1 MRTENPAGGGPTHYS
16 QRVSQG
22 EPQPG
27 SEHRRTL
34 ERLGLSDVRT
44 VYQPVFDLR
53 DGSVVGYEALVRGGP
68 DNALTSPAQLFEH
81 ARAEDLVAE
90 FDAALREAA
99 VRGFQLNGSGPFAL
113 FLNAAAETLG
123 DAAEQIPATRQTVV
137 IEITE
142 NALVANPDSLL
153 RALTRFRTHGW
164 GVAIDDVGADSRSLA
179 LMPLLY
185 PDVIKLD
192 LRRLQERR
200 PEDNARIVGAVG
212 AESERRQALVLAE
225 GIDSEEQLAAAR
237 AFGATLGQGYLL
249 GEPAPLPGQ
258 LPEPGRKL
266 RLTDSG
272 GDLAGDPPFA
282 RVTNWKRPMVGS
294 RELAER
300 TAGLIM
306 RQALALGE
314 TAVVLAA
321 FPDESHIGPAQAAE
335 LQELAQSLAFVGA
348 LCAPPELAR
357 SGIRTGALAPDDP
370 LRGTWTVTALGP
382 GLAAC
387 FVARETDDGTYELAT
402 SYDRDL
408 VVESALLIMARLRP
422 LAQPAR

>member
-1 MRTENPAGGGPTHYS
+1 MELGRTFA
-16 QRVSQG
+16 
-22 EPQPG
+22 
-27 SEHRRTL
+27 
-34 ERLGLSDVRT
+34 RLGLSDLRP
-44 VYQPVFDLR
+44 VYQPVVDLR
-53 DGSVVGYEALVRGGP
+53 DGSIVGYEALVRGGP
-68 DNALTSPAQLFEH
+68 HTELESPAELFAA
-81 ARAEDLVAE
+81 ARTEDLVAE
-90 FDAALREAA
+90 FDAACREAA
-99 VRGFQLNGSGPFAL
+99 VRGFDLNGSGPFAL
-113 FLNAAAETLG
+113 FLNADADTLG
-123 DAAEQIPATRQTVV
+123 EAAEQIPAARQTVV

-142 NALVANPDSLL
+142 RALVSNPEALL
-153 RALTRFRTHGW
+153 HALTRFRVHGW

-192 LRRLQERR
+192 LRRLQRR
-200 PEDNARIVGAVG
+200 APEDVARIVGAVG

-237 AFGATLGQGYLL
+237 AFGAQLGQGYFL
-249 GEPAPLPGQ
+249 GEPAPLPPH

-272 GDLAGDPPFA
+272 GDLAGDPPFN
-282 RVTNWKRPMVGS
+282 RVTNWKRPATGS
-294 RELAER
+294 RDLAER
-300 TAGLIM
+300 TAALIM

-321 FPDESHIGPAQAAE
+321 YPDEQHVGAKQAAE
-335 LQELAQSLAFVGA
+335 LRELAGSLAFVGA
-348 LCAPPELAR
+348 LGAPAELGDAGVR
-357 SGIRTGALAPDDP
+357 IGPLGAEDS
-370 LRGTWTVTALGP
+370 LRGTWTVVALGP

-387 FVARETDDGTYELAT
+387 FVAREAADGTYELAT